1 MTAVFLV
8 AVSVGL
14 DNFAVAAAFGMNGVS
29 ARRRLQMGLLCGLF
43 AGGMSLAGLLAG
55 GSLRGPLGALA
66 GPAGAALLVAV
77 GCYGLG
83 GAIRDRRRAAAVRR
97 DRRTPAARDG
107 AGPGIARLWLA
118 AVALSIDS
126 LFVGFALGAYRV
138 PLAVAVI
145 IFTVTG
151 TGLTVLGLE
160 AGRRIGAVLGDF
172 GGMAGSL
179 ALIGVGIALGLGLL

>member
-14 DNFAVAAAFGMNGVS
+14 DNFAVAAAFGMNGVNV
-29 ARRRLQMGLLCGLF
+29 RQRLQLALLCGLF
-43 AGGMSLAGLLAG
+43 AGGMSLLGLLAG
-55 GSLRGPLGALA
+55 SSLRGPLGSLA
-66 GPAGAALLVAV
+66 APAGAGLLGAV
-77 GCYGLG
+77 GCYSL
-83 GAIRDRRRAAAVRR
+83 ATAVRDRRRARAAPA
-97 DRRTPAARDG
+97 DRETAAARG
-107 AGPGIARLWLA
+107 GRGPGIARLGLA

-160 AGRRIGAVLGDF
+160 AGRRIGAVLGGF
-172 GGMAGSL
+172 SGIAGSL

>member
-14 DNFAVAAAFGMNGVS
+14 DNFAVAAAFGMSGVS
-29 ARRRLQMGLLCGLF
+29 ARRRLQLGLLCGLF
-43 AGGMSLAGLLAG
+43 AGGMSLVGLLAG
-55 GSLRGPLGALA
+55 SILRGPLGGLA

-77 GCYGLG
+77 GCYSLT
-83 GAIRDRRRAAAVRR
+83 GAIRARRRAAAARR
-97 DRRTPAARDG
+97 DQDTPAARG
-107 AGPGIARLWLA
+107 GHGPGIGRLWLA

-126 LFVGFALGAYRV
+126 LFVGFVLGAYRV

-160 AGRRIGAVLGDF
+160 VGRGSVRCWASSAAWPGAWR
-172 GGMAGSL
+172 
-179 ALIGVGIALGLGLL
+179 